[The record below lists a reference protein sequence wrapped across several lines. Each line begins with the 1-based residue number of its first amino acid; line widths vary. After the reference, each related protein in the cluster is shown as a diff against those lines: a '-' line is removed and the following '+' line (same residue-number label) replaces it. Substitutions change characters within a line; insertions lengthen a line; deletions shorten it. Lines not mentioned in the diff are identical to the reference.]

1 MRIRPNWLIV
11 AALLSGCGG
20 GGSDGPSSSGNN
32 TPVSVS
38 KSAGDGQSG
47 VVGANLAAPP
57 IVKVLNFNG
66 GGVSGVTVTFTAS
79 GGDVLGT
86 TSATTGAD
94 GTASAG
100 SWKLG
105 TTAGTH
111 TVTAAAAGV
120 NIPASFTATAT
131 PDVAKTLA
139 ITTGDAQV
147 GSVGVNIGIAPSVKL
162 SDMHG
167 NGVGG
172 STVTF
177 TVASGGGSVTGGT
190 VTTSAAGL
198 ATVGSWRLGPVPGS
212 NTLTVSSSV
221 AGVAPVTFTATG
233 QADPCTNII
242 PVAVG
247 ATVNGTLSTTDCLF
261 DDEYYSDLY
270 SFTSA
275 AGALRQVEM
284 TSAAFDAWMDVIS
297 VAADAYV
304 AYDNNGAG
312 STNPRVRVLTS
323 PGELVVYAN
332 SRLERQTGA
341 YTFAVTAWSGD
352 VAACES
358 TAWIV
363 PGASVFP
370 QTLAATDCALT
381 GGFLADGLWMFG
393 EPGRT
398 YTITMASGAFDP
410 VLRLVNGLTGAVI
423 ATDDNSGTGTTARI
437 TWAPTGT
444 ELTLGALFLTTA
456 APATSGAYTI
466 TVTQTGGAAA
476 LSLPP
481 GKARAV
487 RLPAFGG
494 AGAPS
499 VSMQELARRSAPAV
513 RQP

>member
-1 MRIRPNWLIV
+1 MRIRSSWLISAV
-11 AALLSGCGG
+11 LLAACGG

-38 KSAGDGQSG
+38 KQAGDAQTG

-66 GGVSGVTVTFTAS
+66 GGVAGVSVTFTAS
-79 GGDVLGT
+79 SGDVLGAT
-86 TSATTGAD
+86 TVTTGAD

-105 TTAGTH
+105 TASGTH

-120 NIPASFTATAT
+120 AVPASFTATAT
-131 PDVAKTLA
+131 PDVAKTLTKTA
-139 ITTGDAQV
+139 GDAQT
-147 GSVGVNIGIAPSVKL
+147 GSIGGNVSIAPAVML
-162 SDMHG
+162 ADIHG
-167 NGVGG
+167 NAIAG
-172 STVTF
+172 STITF
-177 TVASGGGSVTGGT
+177 AVASGGGSVTGGT
-190 VTTSAAGL
+190 ATTSATGI
-198 ATVGSWRLGPVPGS
+198 ATVGSWRLGTTVGA
-212 NTLTVSSSV
+212 NTLTASSSV

-233 QADPCTNII
+233 QPDPCTNII

-247 ATVNGTLSTTDCLF
+247 STINGTLSTTDCLF
-261 DDEYYSDLY
+261 SQEYYSDLY

-275 AGALRQVEM
+275 AGALRQLDMSSTAFDPWIDLGSTTDEDAYFAGNDNGGGG
-284 TSAAFDAWMDVIS
+284 TSARLRLLA
-297 VAADAYV
+297 
-304 AYDNNGAG
+304 
-312 STNPRVRVLTS
+312 S
-323 PGELVVYAN
+323 PGDLLALAN
-332 SRLERQTGA
+332 SSLERQTGA
-341 YTFAVTAWSGD
+341 YTFGVSAWSGD
-352 VAACES
+352 VTACES
-358 TAWIV
+358 TAWLI
-363 PGASVFP
+363 PGPAVFP

-381 GGFLADGLWMFG
+381 GGFLADGIFFFG

-398 YTITMASGAFDP
+398 YTITMASSAFDP
-410 VLRLVNGLTGAVI
+410 VLRLVNGQTGTVI
-423 ATDDNSGTGTTARI
+423 LTDDNSGGGTSARI
-437 TWAPTGT
+437 TWSPTGF
-444 ELTLGALFLTTA
+444 TLGAVFLTTA
-456 APATSGAYTI
+456 VTATSGAYTI

-499 VSMQELARRSAPAV
+499 VSMRELARRSAPAV